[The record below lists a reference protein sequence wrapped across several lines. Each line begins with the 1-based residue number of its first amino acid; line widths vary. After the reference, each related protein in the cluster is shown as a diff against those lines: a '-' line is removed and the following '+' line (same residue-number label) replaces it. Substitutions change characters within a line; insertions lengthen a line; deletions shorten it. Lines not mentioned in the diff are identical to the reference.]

1 MAEED
6 VNPQHRCNADRVKE
20 GAIASVVKPETSSDL
35 PLELWTMIFEHLYDP
50 FDLWI
55 TCRQISS
62 QLRREAESCF
72 RLWFLPR
79 LFIDTY
85 YDPKDIDRDIS
96 INITTSLDDDAC
108 SNLSSSTASFRVE
121 VKDRSLRPLV
131 VGRGDMAQLRALVQK
146 ALDWKDINTMDRTYD
161 IGAQDVPLHCVTVY
175 FDRSDIRAV
184 HVNDPQFSV
193 LQFNLEL
200 VDEVKDGSNIH
211 AQVTLDWKK
220 LMTSFFAE
228 EVFVRRRMARAGI
241 FMAELSGPATLMADA
256 HDTLA
261 TECPSILKSD
271 QSYTVVENEECTYN
285 NVRYRFMKRFKHGYP
300 QPSNLELLYIAAY
313 YHRLSKAYAKEGH
326 HMPASGTA
334 DRVEISAR
342 INAHVCYLGW
352 KKERHV
358 AQCAENLW
366 YRKFGNIEFLKKE
379 EPAVDESVT
388 QSSTNSTEVFLDTD
402 CDNSDNAI

>member
-1 MAEED
+1 MLARTSALLLRPSALKLRTGPY
-6 VNPQHRCNADRVKE
+6 VLLLLA
-20 GAIASVVKPETSSDL
+20 GAIWHSS
-35 PLELWTMIFEHLYDP
+35 
-50 FDLWI
+50 
-55 TCRQISS
+55 
-62 QLRREAESCF
+62 
-72 RLWFLPR
+72 
-79 LFIDTY
+79 
-85 YDPKDIDRDIS
+85 
-96 INITTSLDDDAC
+96 
-108 SNLSSSTASFRVE
+108 
-121 VKDRSLRPLV
+121 
-131 VGRGDMAQLRALVQK
+131 GLVQK

-261 TECPSILKSD
+261 TECPSLLKSD

-285 NVRYRFMKRFKHGYP
+285 NVRYRFMK
-300 QPSNLELLYIAAY
+300 L
-313 YHRLSKAYAKEGH
+313 
-326 HMPASGTA
+326 
-334 DRVEISAR
+334 
-342 INAHVCYLGW
+342 CYLGW

-366 YRKFGNIEFLKKE
+366 
-379 EPAVDESVT
+379 
-388 QSSTNSTEVFLDTD
+388 
-402 CDNSDNAI
+402 